1 MENQIGRIDYMLDRN
16 EYESLEDMAVDRAG
30 TYSSFEVNYLNE
42 VAATYGYERVGDSWL
57 YVGGGPK

>member
-1 MENQIGRIDYMLDRN
+1 MLNHN
-16 EYESLEDMAVDRAG
+16 EYDSLEDMAVDRAG